1 VLLEHGLDDAEELA
15 LQLGWAVTY
24 GMAGTDVPSDQEWET
39 ALHAAANRG
48 DAAMAQL
55 LLGLG
60 AEPARSTPA
69 SGRPPHSGRSTP
81 GTPSWRTCSA
91 AVLAEVLV
99 VLQ

>member
-1 VLLEHGLDDAEELA
+1 
-15 LQLGWAVTY
+15 
-24 GMAGTDVPSDQEWET
+24 MAGTDVPSDQEWET

-60 AEPARSTPA
+60 ADPAALDTRFRAT
-69 SGRPPHSGRSTP
+69 PHSGRSTP
-81 GTPSWRTCSA
+81 GTPSWWTCSA